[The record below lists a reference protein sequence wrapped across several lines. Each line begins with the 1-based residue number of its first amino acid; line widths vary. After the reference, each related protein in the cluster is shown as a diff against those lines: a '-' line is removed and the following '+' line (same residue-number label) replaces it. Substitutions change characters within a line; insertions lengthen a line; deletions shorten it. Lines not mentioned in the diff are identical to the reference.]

1 MSESATT
8 DKTVKPPRITAVAIG
23 LFAAT
28 LLWQGVGLAA
38 NGGTP
43 YYAIAGLAMLF
54 SAWDLFAGRPRGFV
68 TFSGVLLFT
77 LAWAVY
83 ESGTGFWT
91 VGSRI
96 WVVGLLSLWLCLPF
110 VRRGLWPQ
118 PMPRLVSLRSVQI
131 SAVASALVLASMLVN
146 QFGSNTSDYQPTIY
160 GPAQN
165 SADWH
170 AYGGNKAGTRYAPF
184 ESINADN
191 VSQLQRAWEIRTGVA
206 GRFSGTP
213 IQIGDGVYLCTAQN
227 VMIALDPDTGAERWR
242 FDPKN
247 ETPPYSLLGNCRGV
261 TYYELEDVP
270 DGKQCKERIFT
281 ATTDA
286 RLIAVDKNTGL
297 PCEDF
302 GDDGQISLLAGMGEV
317 KPYYYFVTSPATVAS
332 GVLVV
337 GGWVM
342 DNQEVEEPSGVVRAY
357 DPKTGQLAWAWD
369 IGREG
374 QTQLPPDGE
383 SYTRGTPNVW
393 SLTSA
398 DDELGLVYLPTG
410 NATPDYFGAHRS
422 EAMEKY
428 ASSIVAVDAKT
439 GLTRWHYQTTHHD
452 IWDYD
457 VPSQPTLVDLTLAG
471 ERRKAVIMPTKRGEV
486 FMLDRATGELLT
498 EVTERSVPE
507 TNLANEWSSP
517 TQPFSTGMPS
527 FAYPTITE
535 NLMMGVTP
543 FDQIACRQ
551 KFLNVHYEG
560 PMTPPSEQGTLLYPG
575 PGGGMNW
582 GSVAV
587 DERRQ
592 LMVVNNMHL
601 PFVVQMVPRED
612 DPITSGEGPSRGYG
626 IGGQQR
632 GTPFSARVDLFT
644 SPLGIPCIQPPF
656 GEMAV
661 VDLTTQ
667 EIIWRRPVGTAA
679 IALPTGR
686 VGVPLEMGTPYSAG
700 SIVTAS
706 GLIFN
711 GGVMD
716 GYFRALDLFT
726 GEELYADSLH
736 ASSSATPMS
745 YVSPKTGK
753 QYVLLTVPG
762 EAAVGVGA
770 DHSAGDGNAPAAPAA
785 NEGGGH
791 VIAYALA
798 D

>member
-1 MSESATT
+1 MTESTLTNASR
-8 DKTVKPPRITAVAIG
+8 PPRITAIVIG
-23 LFAAT
+23 IFAAALFWQGAT
-28 LLWQGVGLAA
+28 LLGM
-38 NGGTP
+38 GGTP
-43 YYAIAGLAMLF
+43 YYVVAGLAMLVA
-54 SAWDLFAGRPRGFV
+54 AWDLFCGRPRGFV
-68 TFSGVLLFT
+68 IFSGVLLLT

-83 ESGTGFWT
+83 ESGSGFWT

-96 WVVGLLSLWLCLPF
+96 WIIGLFAVWLCLPMI
-110 VRRGLWPQ
+110 RRGLWPQ
-118 PMPRLVSLRSVQI
+118 PIPKLFSLRSVQL
-131 SAVASALVLASMLVN
+131 SAVASALVLGAMCVN
-146 QFGSNTSDYQPTIY
+146 QFSGTNVDFEPKEY

-165 SADWH
+165 ASDWN

-184 ESINADN
+184 ETITADN
-191 VSQLQRAWEIRTGVA
+191 VNKLKRAWEVRTGVA

-213 IQIGDGVYLCTAQN
+213 LQIGDGIYLCTAQN
-227 VMIALDPDTGAERWR
+227 VMISLDPDSGEERWR

-247 ETPPYSLLGNCRGV
+247 ETPPYSLFGNCRGV
-261 TYYELEDVP
+261 TYYKLEDVA
-270 DGKQCKERIFT
+270 DGAQCKERIFT

-286 RLIAVDKNTGL
+286 RLIAVDKDTGL

-302 GDDGQISLLAGMGEV
+302 GNDGQISLLAGMGEV

-357 DPKTGQLAWAWD
+357 DPKTGKLAWAWD

-374 QTQLPPDGE
+374 NTQMPPDGE

-410 NATPDYFGAHRS
+410 NATPDYFGAHRTD
-422 EAMEKY
+422 AMEKY
-428 ASSIVAVDAKT
+428 ASSIVAVDATT
-439 GLTRWHYQTTHHD
+439 GLTRWHFQTTHHD

-457 VPSQPTLVDLTLAG
+457 VPSQPTLVDLSLDG
-471 ERRKAVIMPTKRGEV
+471 ERRKAVIVPTKRGEL
-486 FMLDRATGELLT
+486 FMLDRETGELLT
-498 EVTERSVPE
+498 EVTERPVPQTDLE
-507 TNLANEWSSP
+507 NEWSAP
-517 TQPFSTGMPS
+517 TQPFSTGMPT
-527 FAYPTITE
+527 FAYPLITE
-535 NLMMGVTP
+535 SKMMGITP
-543 FDQIACRQ
+543 FDQIACR
-551 KFLNVHYEG
+551 KALLDLRYEG
-560 PMTPPSEQGTLLYPG
+560 PLTPPSERGTLLYPG

-601 PFVVQMVPRED
+601 PFTVHMIPREQ
-612 DPITSGEGPSRGYG
+612 DPATNGEGPSRGYG

-632 GTPFSARVDLFT
+632 GTPFSARVDMFS

-667 EIIWRRPVGTAA
+667 EIVWRRPVGTAA
-679 IALPTGR
+679 ISLPGGR
-686 VGVPLEMGTPYSAG
+686 VGVPLEMGTPFSAG
-700 SIVTAS
+700 SIVTAG

-716 GYFRALDLFT
+716 GYFRALDLFS
-726 GEELYADSLH
+726 GEELFADPLH
-736 ASSSATPMS
+736 AASGATPMS

-753 QYVLLTVPG
+753 QYVLLTLPG
-762 EAAVGVGA
+762 EAAIGVGA
-770 DHSAGDGNAPAAPAA
+770 DHSGDTNSTTAVNA
-785 NEGGGH
+785 GGGH
-791 VIAYALA
+791 VVAYALP

>member
-1 MSESATT
+1 MTESTLTNASR
-8 DKTVKPPRITAVAIG
+8 PPRITAIVIG
-23 LFAAT
+23 IFAAALFWQGAT
-28 LLWQGVGLAA
+28 LLGM
-38 NGGTP
+38 GGTP
-43 YYAIAGLAMLF
+43 YYVVAGLAMLVA
-54 SAWDLFAGRPRGFV
+54 AWDLFCGRPRGFV
-68 TFSGVLLFT
+68 IFSGVLLLT

-83 ESGTGFWT
+83 ESGSGFWT

-96 WVVGLLSLWLCLPF
+96 WIIGLFAVWLCLPMI
-110 VRRGLWPQ
+110 RRGLWPQ
-118 PMPRLVSLRSVQI
+118 PIPKLFSLRSVQL
-131 SAVASALVLASMLVN
+131 SAVAGALVLGTMCVN
-146 QFGSNTSDYQPTIY
+146 QFSGTDVDFEPKQY

-165 SADWH
+165 ASDWN

-184 ESINADN
+184 ETINADN
-191 VSQLQRAWEIRTGVA
+191 VNQLQRAWEVRTGVA

-213 IQIGDGVYLCTAQN
+213 LQIGDGIYLCTAQN
-227 VMIALDPDTGAERWR
+227 VMISLDPDSGEERWR

-247 ETPPYSLLGNCRGV
+247 ETPPYSLFGNCRGV
-261 TYYELEDVP
+261 TYYKLEDVA
-270 DGKQCKERIFT
+270 DGAQCKERIFT

-286 RLIAVDKNTGL
+286 RLIAVDKDTGL

-302 GDDGQISLLAGMGEV
+302 GNDGQISLLAGMGEV

-357 DPKTGQLAWAWD
+357 DPKTGKLAWAWD

-374 QTQLPPDGE
+374 NTQMPPDGE

-410 NATPDYFGAHRS
+410 NATPDYFGAHRTD
-422 EAMEKY
+422 AMEKY
-428 ASSIVAVDAKT
+428 ASSIVAVDATT
-439 GLTRWHYQTTHHD
+439 GLTRWHFQTTHHD

-457 VPSQPTLVDLTLAG
+457 VPSQPTLVDLTLDG
-471 ERRKAVIMPTKRGEV
+471 ERRKAVIVPTKRGEL
-486 FMLDRATGELLT
+486 FMLDRETGELLT
-498 EVTERSVPE
+498 EVTERPVPQTDLE
-507 TNLANEWSSP
+507 NEWSAP
-517 TQPFSTGMPS
+517 TQPFSTGMPT
-527 FAYPTITE
+527 FAYPLITE
-535 NLMMGVTP
+535 SKMMGITP
-543 FDQIACRQ
+543 FDQIACR
-551 KFLNVHYEG
+551 KALLDLRYEG
-560 PMTPPSEQGTLLYPG
+560 PLTPPSEQGTLLYPG

-601 PFVVQMVPRED
+601 PFTVHMIPREQ
-612 DPITSGEGPSRGYG
+612 DPATNGEGPSRGYG

-632 GTPFSARVDLFT
+632 GTPFSARVDMFT

-667 EIIWRRPVGTAA
+667 EIVWRRPVGTAA
-679 IALPTGR
+679 ISLPGGR
-686 VGVPLEMGTPYSAG
+686 VGVPLEMGTPFSAG
-700 SIVTAS
+700 SIVTAG

-716 GYFRALDLFT
+716 GYFRALDLFS
-726 GEELYADSLH
+726 GEELFADPLH
-736 ASSSATPMS
+736 AASGATPMS

-753 QYVLLTVPG
+753 QYVLLTLPG
-762 EAAVGVGA
+762 EAAIGVGA
-770 DHSAGDGNAPAAPAA
+770 DHSGDTNSTTAVNA
-785 NEGGGH
+785 GGGH
-791 VIAYALA
+791 VVAYALP

>member
-1 MSESATT
+1 MTESTLTNASR
-8 DKTVKPPRITAVAIG
+8 PPRITAIVIG
-23 LFAAT
+23 IFAAALFWQGAT
-28 LLWQGVGLAA
+28 LLGM
-38 NGGTP
+38 GGTP
-43 YYAIAGLAMLF
+43 YYVVAGLAMLVA
-54 SAWDLFAGRPRGFV
+54 AWDLFCGRPRGFV
-68 TFSGVLLFT
+68 IFSGVLLLT

-83 ESGTGFWT
+83 ESGSGFWT

-96 WVVGLLSLWLCLPF
+96 WIIGLFAVWLCLPMI
-110 VRRGLWPQ
+110 RRGLWPQ
-118 PMPRLVSLRSVQI
+118 PIPKLFSLRSVQL
-131 SAVASALVLASMLVN
+131 SAVASALVLGAMCVN
-146 QFGSNTSDYQPTIY
+146 QFSGTNVDFEPKQY

-165 SADWH
+165 ASDWN

-184 ESINADN
+184 ETITADN
-191 VSQLQRAWEIRTGVA
+191 VNQLQRAWEVRTGVA

-213 IQIGDGVYLCTAQN
+213 LQIGDGIYLCTAQN
-227 VMIALDPDTGAERWR
+227 VMISLDPDSGEERWR

-247 ETPPYSLLGNCRGV
+247 ETPPYSLFGNCRGV
-261 TYYELEDVP
+261 TYYKLEDVA
-270 DGKQCKERIFT
+270 DGAQCKERIFT

-286 RLIAVDKNTGL
+286 RLIAVDKDTGL

-302 GDDGQISLLAGMGEV
+302 GNDGQISLLAGMGEV

-357 DPKTGQLAWAWD
+357 DPKTGKLAWAWD

-374 QTQLPPDGE
+374 NTQMPPDGE

-410 NATPDYFGAHRS
+410 NATPDYFGAHRTD
-422 EAMEKY
+422 AMEKY
-428 ASSIVAVDAKT
+428 ASSIVAVDATT
-439 GLTRWHYQTTHHD
+439 GLTRWHFQTTHHD

-457 VPSQPTLVDLTLAG
+457 VPSQPTLVDLSLDG
-471 ERRKAVIMPTKRGEV
+471 ERRKAVIVPTKRGEL
-486 FMLDRATGELLT
+486 FMLDRETGELLT
-498 EVTERSVPE
+498 EVTERPVPQTDLE
-507 TNLANEWSSP
+507 NEWSAP
-517 TQPFSTGMPS
+517 TQPFSTGMPT
-527 FAYPTITE
+527 FAYPLITE
-535 NLMMGVTP
+535 SKMMGITP
-543 FDQIACRQ
+543 FDQIACR
-551 KFLNVHYEG
+551 KALLDLRYEG
-560 PMTPPSEQGTLLYPG
+560 PLTPPSERGTLLYPG

-601 PFVVQMVPRED
+601 PFTVHMIPREQ
-612 DPITSGEGPSRGYG
+612 DPATNGEGPSRGYG

-632 GTPFSARVDLFT
+632 GTPFSARVDMFS

-667 EIIWRRPVGTAA
+667 EIVWRRPVGTAA
-679 IALPTGR
+679 ISLPGGR
-686 VGVPLEMGTPYSAG
+686 VGVPLEMGTPFSAG
-700 SIVTAS
+700 SIVTAG

-716 GYFRALDLFT
+716 GYFRALDLFS
-726 GEELYADSLH
+726 GEELFADPLH
-736 ASSSATPMS
+736 AASGATPMS

-753 QYVLLTVPG
+753 QYVLLTLPG
-762 EAAVGVGA
+762 EAAIGVGA
-770 DHSAGDGNAPAAPAA
+770 DHSGDTNSTTAVNA
-785 NEGGGH
+785 GGGH
-791 VIAYALA
+791 VVAYALP

>member
-1 MSESATT
+1 ML
-8 DKTVKPPRITAVAIG
+8 VA
-23 LFAAT
+23 
-28 LLWQGVGLAA
+28 
-38 NGGTP
+38 
-43 YYAIAGLAMLF
+43 
-54 SAWDLFAGRPRGFV
+54 AWDLFCGRPRGFV
-68 TFSGVLLFT
+68 IFSGVLLLT

-83 ESGTGFWT
+83 ESGSGFWT

-96 WVVGLLSLWLCLPF
+96 WIIGLFAVWLCLPMI
-110 VRRGLWPQ
+110 RRGLWPQ
-118 PMPRLVSLRSVQI
+118 PIPKLFSLRSVQL
-131 SAVASALVLASMLVN
+131 SAVVSALVLGAMCVN
-146 QFGSNTSDYQPTIY
+146 QFSGTNVDFEPKQY

-165 SADWH
+165 ASDWN

-184 ESINADN
+184 ETINANN
-191 VSQLQRAWEIRTGVA
+191 VNQLQRAWEVRTGVA

-213 IQIGDGVYLCTAQN
+213 LQIGDGIYLCTAQN
-227 VMIALDPDTGAERWR
+227 VMISLDPDSGEERWR

-247 ETPPYSLLGNCRGV
+247 ETPPYSLFGNCRGV
-261 TYYELEDVP
+261 TYYKLKDVA
-270 DGKQCKERIFT
+270 DGAQCKERIFT

-286 RLIAVDKNTGL
+286 RLIAVDKDTGL

-302 GDDGQISLLAGMGEV
+302 GNDGQISLLAGMGEV

-357 DPKTGQLAWAWD
+357 DPKTGKLAWAWD

-374 QTQLPPDGE
+374 NTQMPPDGE

-410 NATPDYFGAHRS
+410 NATPDYFGAHRTD
-422 EAMEKY
+422 AMEKY
-428 ASSIVAVDAKT
+428 ASSIVAVDATT
-439 GLTRWHYQTTHHD
+439 GLTRWHFQTTHHD

-457 VPSQPTLVDLTLAG
+457 VPSQPTLVDLTLDG
-471 ERRKAVIMPTKRGEV
+471 ERRKAVIVPTKRGEL
-486 FMLDRATGELLT
+486 FMLDRETGELLT
-498 EVTERSVPE
+498 EVTERPVPQTDLE
-507 TNLANEWSSP
+507 NEWSAP
-517 TQPFSTGMPS
+517 TQPFSTGMPT
-527 FAYPTITE
+527 FAYPLITE
-535 NLMMGVTP
+535 SKMMGITP
-543 FDQIACRQ
+543 FDQIACR
-551 KFLNVHYEG
+551 KALLDLRYEG
-560 PMTPPSEQGTLLYPG
+560 PLTPPSERGTLLYPG

-601 PFVVQMVPRED
+601 PFTVHMIPREQ
-612 DPITSGEGPSRGYG
+612 DPATNGEGPSRGYG

-632 GTPFSARVDLFT
+632 GTPFSARVDMFS

-667 EIIWRRPVGTAA
+667 EIVWRRPVGTAA
-679 IALPTGR
+679 ISLPGGR
-686 VGVPLEMGTPYSAG
+686 VGVPLEMGTPFSAG
-700 SIVTAS
+700 SIVTAG

-716 GYFRALDLFT
+716 GYFRALDLFS
-726 GEELYADSLH
+726 GEELFADPLH
-736 ASSSATPMS
+736 AASGATPMS

-753 QYVLLTVPG
+753 QYVLLTLPG
-762 EAAVGVGA
+762 EAAIGVGA
-770 DHSAGDGNAPAAPAA
+770 DHSGDTDSTTAVNA
-785 NEGGGH
+785 GGGH
-791 VIAYALA
+791 VVAYTLP

>member
-1 MSESATT
+1 MTESTLTNASR
-8 DKTVKPPRITAVAIG
+8 PPRITAIVIG
-23 LFAAT
+23 IFAAALFWQGAT
-28 LLWQGVGLAA
+28 LLGM
-38 NGGTP
+38 GGTP
-43 YYAIAGLAMLF
+43 YYVVAGLAMLVA
-54 SAWDLFAGRPRGFV
+54 AWDLFCGRPRGFV
-68 TFSGVLLFT
+68 IFSGVLLLT

-83 ESGTGFWT
+83 ESGSGFWT

-96 WVVGLLSLWLCLPF
+96 WIIGLFAVWLCLPMI
-110 VRRGLWPQ
+110 RRGLWPQ
-118 PMPRLVSLRSVQI
+118 PIPKLFSLRSVQL
-131 SAVASALVLASMLVN
+131 SAVASALVLGAMCVN
-146 QFGSNTSDYQPTIY
+146 QFSGTNVDFEPKEY

-165 SADWH
+165 ASDWN

-184 ESINADN
+184 ETITADN
-191 VSQLQRAWEIRTGVA
+191 VNKLQRAWEVRTGVA

-213 IQIGDGVYLCTAQN
+213 LQIGDGIYLCTAQN
-227 VMIALDPDTGAERWR
+227 VMISLDPDSGEERWR

-247 ETPPYSLLGNCRGV
+247 ETPPYSLFGNCRGV
-261 TYYELEDVP
+261 TYYKLEDVA
-270 DGKQCKERIFT
+270 DGAQCKERIFT

-286 RLIAVDKNTGL
+286 RLIAVDKDTGL

-302 GDDGQISLLAGMGEV
+302 GNDGQISLLAGMGEV

-357 DPKTGQLAWAWD
+357 DPKTGKLAWAWD

-374 QTQLPPDGE
+374 NTQMPPDGE

-410 NATPDYFGAHRS
+410 NATPDYFGAHRTD
-422 EAMEKY
+422 AMEKY
-428 ASSIVAVDAKT
+428 ASSIVAVDATT
-439 GLTRWHYQTTHHD
+439 GLTRWHFQTTHHD

-457 VPSQPTLVDLTLAG
+457 VPSQPTLVDLTLDG
-471 ERRKAVIMPTKRGEV
+471 ERRKAVIVPTKRGEL
-486 FMLDRATGELLT
+486 FMLDRETGELLT
-498 EVTERSVPE
+498 EVTERPVPQTDLE
-507 TNLANEWSSP
+507 NEWSAP
-517 TQPFSTGMPS
+517 TQPFSTGMPT
-527 FAYPTITE
+527 FAYPLITE
-535 NLMMGVTP
+535 SKMMGITP
-543 FDQIACRQ
+543 FDQIACR
-551 KFLNVHYEG
+551 KALLDLRYEG
-560 PMTPPSEQGTLLYPG
+560 PLTPPSERGTLLYPG

-601 PFVVQMVPRED
+601 PFTVHMIPREQ
-612 DPITSGEGPSRGYG
+612 DPATNGEGPSRGYG

-632 GTPFSARVDLFT
+632 GTPFSARVDMFT

-667 EIIWRRPVGTAA
+667 EIVWRRPVGTAA
-679 IALPTGR
+679 ISLPGGR
-686 VGVPLEMGTPYSAG
+686 VGVPLEMGTPFSAG
-700 SIVTAS
+700 SIVTAG

-716 GYFRALDLFT
+716 GYFRALDLFS
-726 GEELYADSLH
+726 GEELFADPLH
-736 ASSSATPMS
+736 AASGATPMS

-753 QYVLLTVPG
+753 QYVLLTLPG
-762 EAAVGVGA
+762 EAAIGVGA
-770 DHSAGDGNAPAAPAA
+770 DHSGETDSTTAVNA
-785 NEGGGH
+785 GGGH
-791 VIAYALA
+791 VVAYALP

>member
-1 MSESATT
+1 MTESTLTNASR
-8 DKTVKPPRITAVAIG
+8 PPRITAIVIG
-23 LFAAT
+23 IFAAALFWQGAT
-28 LLWQGVGLAA
+28 LLGM
-38 NGGTP
+38 GGTP
-43 YYAIAGLAMLF
+43 YYVVAGLAMLVA
-54 SAWDLFAGRPRGFV
+54 AWDLFCGRPRGFV
-68 TFSGVLLFT
+68 IFSGVLLLT

-83 ESGTGFWT
+83 ESGSGFWT

-96 WVVGLLSLWLCLPF
+96 WIIGLFAVWLCLPMI
-110 VRRGLWPQ
+110 RRGLWPQ
-118 PMPRLVSLRSVQI
+118 PIPKLFSLRSVQL
-131 SAVASALVLASMLVN
+131 SAVASALVLGAMCVN
-146 QFGSNTSDYQPTIY
+146 QFSGTNVDFEPKQY

-165 SADWH
+165 ASDWN

-184 ESINADN
+184 ETINVDN
-191 VSQLQRAWEIRTGVA
+191 VNQLQRAWEVRTGVA

-213 IQIGDGVYLCTAQN
+213 LQIGDGIYLCTAQN
-227 VMIALDPDTGAERWR
+227 VMISLDPDSGEERWR

-247 ETPPYSLLGNCRGV
+247 ETPPYSLFGNCRGV
-261 TYYELEDVP
+261 TYYKLEDVA
-270 DGKQCKERIFT
+270 DGAQCKERIFT

-286 RLIAVDKNTGL
+286 RLIAVDKDTGL

-302 GDDGQISLLAGMGEV
+302 GNDGQISLLAGMGEV

-357 DPKTGQLAWAWD
+357 DPKTGKLAWAWD

-374 QTQLPPDGE
+374 NTQMPPDGE

-410 NATPDYFGAHRS
+410 NATPDYFGAHRTD
-422 EAMEKY
+422 AMEKY
-428 ASSIVAVDAKT
+428 ASSIVAVDATT
-439 GLTRWHYQTTHHD
+439 GLTRWHFQTTHHD

-457 VPSQPTLVDLTLAG
+457 VPSQPTLVDLTLDG
-471 ERRKAVIMPTKRGEV
+471 ERRKAVIVPTKRGEL
-486 FMLDRATGELLT
+486 FMLDRETGELLT
-498 EVTERSVPE
+498 EVTERPVPQTDLE
-507 TNLANEWSSP
+507 NEWSAP
-517 TQPFSTGMPS
+517 TQPFSTGMPT
-527 FAYPTITE
+527 FAYPLITE
-535 NLMMGVTP
+535 SKMMGITP
-543 FDQIACRQ
+543 FDQIACR
-551 KFLNVHYEG
+551 KALLDLRYEG
-560 PMTPPSEQGTLLYPG
+560 PLTPPSERGTLLYPG

-601 PFVVQMVPRED
+601 PFTVHMIPREQ
-612 DPITSGEGPSRGYG
+612 DPATNGEGPSRGYG

-632 GTPFSARVDLFT
+632 GTPFSARVDMFS

-667 EIIWRRPVGTAA
+667 EIVWRRPVGTAA
-679 IALPTGR
+679 ISLPGGR
-686 VGVPLEMGTPYSAG
+686 VGVPLEMGTPFSAG
-700 SIVTAS
+700 SIVTAG

-716 GYFRALDLFT
+716 GYFRALDLFS
-726 GEELYADSLH
+726 GEELFADPLH
-736 ASSSATPMS
+736 AASGATPMS

-753 QYVLLTVPG
+753 QYVLLTLPG
-762 EAAVGVGA
+762 EAAIGVGA
-770 DHSAGDGNAPAAPAA
+770 DHSGDINSTTAVNA
-785 NEGGGH
+785 GGGH
-791 VIAYALA
+791 VVAYALP

>member
-1 MSESATT
+1 MTESTLTNASR
-8 DKTVKPPRITAVAIG
+8 PPRITAIVIG
-23 LFAAT
+23 IFAAALFWQGAT
-28 LLWQGVGLAA
+28 LLGM
-38 NGGTP
+38 GGTP
-43 YYAIAGLAMLF
+43 YYVVAGLAMLVA
-54 SAWDLFAGRPRGFV
+54 AWDLFCGRPRGFV
-68 TFSGVLLFT
+68 IFSGVLLLT

-83 ESGTGFWT
+83 ESGSGFWT

-96 WVVGLLSLWLCLPF
+96 WIIGLFAVWLCLPMI
-110 VRRGLWPQ
+110 RRGLWPQ
-118 PMPRLVSLRSVQI
+118 PIPKLFSLRSVQL
-131 SAVASALVLASMLVN
+131 SAVASALVLGAMCVN
-146 QFGSNTSDYQPTIY
+146 QFSGTNVDFEPKQY

-165 SADWH
+165 ASDWN

-184 ESINADN
+184 ETINADN
-191 VSQLQRAWEIRTGVA
+191 VNQLQRAWEVRTGVA

-213 IQIGDGVYLCTAQN
+213 LQIGDGIYLCTAQN
-227 VMIALDPDTGAERWR
+227 VMISLDPDSGEERWR

-247 ETPPYSLLGNCRGV
+247 ETPPYSLFGNCRGV
-261 TYYELEDVP
+261 TYYKLEDVA
-270 DGKQCKERIFT
+270 DGAQCKERIFT

-286 RLIAVDKNTGL
+286 RLIAVDKDTGL

-302 GDDGQISLLAGMGEV
+302 GNDGQISLLAGMGEV

-357 DPKTGQLAWAWD
+357 DPKTGKLAWAWD

-374 QTQLPPDGE
+374 NTQMPPDGE

-410 NATPDYFGAHRS
+410 NATPDYFGAHRTD
-422 EAMEKY
+422 AMEKY
-428 ASSIVAVDAKT
+428 ASSIVAVDATT
-439 GLTRWHYQTTHHD
+439 GLTRWHFQTTHHD

-457 VPSQPTLVDLTLAG
+457 VPSQPTLVDLTLDG
-471 ERRKAVIMPTKRGEV
+471 ERRKAVIVPTKRGEL
-486 FMLDRATGELLT
+486 FMLDRETGELLT
-498 EVTERSVPE
+498 EVTERPVPQTDLE
-507 TNLANEWSSP
+507 NEWSAP
-517 TQPFSTGMPS
+517 TQPFSTGMPT
-527 FAYPTITE
+527 FAYPLITE
-535 NLMMGVTP
+535 SKMMGITP
-543 FDQIACRQ
+543 FDQIACR
-551 KFLNVHYEG
+551 KALLDLRYEG
-560 PMTPPSEQGTLLYPG
+560 PLTPPSERGTLLYPG

-601 PFVVQMVPRED
+601 PFTVHMIPREQ
-612 DPITSGEGPSRGYG
+612 DPATNGEGPSRGYG

-632 GTPFSARVDLFT
+632 GTPFSARVDMFT

-667 EIIWRRPVGTAA
+667 EIVWRRPVGTAA
-679 IALPTGR
+679 ISLPGGR
-686 VGVPLEMGTPYSAG
+686 VGVPLEMGTPFSAG
-700 SIVTAS
+700 SIVTAG

-716 GYFRALDLFT
+716 GYFRALDLFS
-726 GEELYADSLH
+726 GEELFADPLH
-736 ASSSATPMS
+736 AASGATPMS

-753 QYVLLTVPG
+753 QYVLLTLPG
-762 EAAVGVGA
+762 EAAIGVGA
-770 DHSAGDGNAPAAPAA
+770 DHSGDTNSTTAVNA
-785 NEGGGH
+785 GGGH
-791 VIAYALA
+791 VVAYALP

>member
-1 MSESATT
+1 MTESTLTNASR
-8 DKTVKPPRITAVAIG
+8 PPRITAIVIG
-23 LFAAT
+23 IFAAALFWQGAT
-28 LLWQGVGLAA
+28 LLGM
-38 NGGTP
+38 GGTP
-43 YYAIAGLAMLF
+43 YYVVAGLAMLVA
-54 SAWDLFAGRPRGFV
+54 AWDLFCGRPRGFV
-68 TFSGVLLFT
+68 IFSGVLLLT

-83 ESGTGFWT
+83 ESGSGFWT

-96 WVVGLLSLWLCLPF
+96 WIIGLFAVWLCLPMI
-110 VRRGLWPQ
+110 RRGLWPQ
-118 PMPRLVSLRSVQI
+118 PIPKLFSLRSVQL
-131 SAVASALVLASMLVN
+131 SAVASALVLGAMCVN
-146 QFGSNTSDYQPTIY
+146 QFSGTNVDFEPKQY

-165 SADWH
+165 ASDWN

-184 ESINADN
+184 ETINANN
-191 VSQLQRAWEIRTGVA
+191 VNQLQRAWEVRTGVA

-213 IQIGDGVYLCTAQN
+213 LQIGDGIYLCTAQN
-227 VMIALDPDTGAERWR
+227 VMISLDPDSGEERWR

-247 ETPPYSLLGNCRGV
+247 ETPPYSLFGNCRGV
-261 TYYELEDVP
+261 TYYKLEDVA
-270 DGKQCKERIFT
+270 DGAQCKERIFT

-286 RLIAVDKNTGL
+286 RLIAVDKDTGL

-302 GDDGQISLLAGMGEV
+302 GNDGQISLLAGMGEV

-357 DPKTGQLAWAWD
+357 DPKTGKLAWAWD

-374 QTQLPPDGE
+374 NTQMPPDGE

-410 NATPDYFGAHRS
+410 NATPDYFGAHRTD
-422 EAMEKY
+422 AMEKY
-428 ASSIVAVDAKT
+428 ASSIVAVDATT
-439 GLTRWHYQTTHHD
+439 GLTRWHFQTTHHD

-457 VPSQPTLVDLTLAG
+457 VPSQPTLVDLSLDG
-471 ERRKAVIMPTKRGEV
+471 ERRKAVIVPTKRGEL
-486 FMLDRATGELLT
+486 FMLDRETGELLT
-498 EVTERSVPE
+498 EVTERPVPQTDLE
-507 TNLANEWSSP
+507 NEWSAP
-517 TQPFSTGMPS
+517 TQPFSTGMPT
-527 FAYPTITE
+527 FAYPLITE
-535 NLMMGVTP
+535 SKMMGITP
-543 FDQIACRQ
+543 FDQIACR
-551 KFLNVHYEG
+551 KALLDLRYEG
-560 PMTPPSEQGTLLYPG
+560 PLTPPSERGTLLYPG

-601 PFVVQMVPRED
+601 PFTVHMIPREQ
-612 DPITSGEGPSRGYG
+612 DPATNGEGPSRGYG

-632 GTPFSARVDLFT
+632 GTPFSARVDMFS

-667 EIIWRRPVGTAA
+667 EIVWRRPVGTAA
-679 IALPTGR
+679 ISLPGGR
-686 VGVPLEMGTPYSAG
+686 VGVPLEMGTPFSAG
-700 SIVTAS
+700 SIVTAG

-716 GYFRALDLFT
+716 GYFRALDLFS
-726 GEELYADSLH
+726 GEELFADPLH
-736 ASSSATPMS
+736 AASGATPMS

-753 QYVLLTVPG
+753 QYVLLTLPG
-762 EAAVGVGA
+762 EAAIGVGA
-770 DHSAGDGNAPAAPAA
+770 DHSGDTNSTTAVNA
-785 NEGGGH
+785 GGGH
-791 VIAYALA
+791 VVAYALP

>member
-1 MSESATT
+1 MTESTLTNASR
-8 DKTVKPPRITAVAIG
+8 PPRITAIVIG
-23 LFAAT
+23 IFAAALFWQGAT
-28 LLWQGVGLAA
+28 LLGM
-38 NGGTP
+38 GGTP
-43 YYAIAGLAMLF
+43 YYVVAGLAMLVA
-54 SAWDLFAGRPRGFV
+54 AWDLFCGRPRGFV
-68 TFSGVLLFT
+68 IFSGVLLLT

-83 ESGTGFWT
+83 ESGSGFWT

-96 WVVGLLSLWLCLPF
+96 WIIGLFAVWLCLPMI
-110 VRRGLWPQ
+110 RRGLWPQ
-118 PMPRLVSLRSVQI
+118 PIPKLFSLRSVQL
-131 SAVASALVLASMLVN
+131 SAVASALVLGAMCVN
-146 QFGSNTSDYQPTIY
+146 QFSGTNVDFEPKEY

-165 SADWH
+165 ASDWN
-170 AYGGNKAGTRYAPF
+170 AYGGNAAGTRYAPF
-184 ESINADN
+184 ETITADN
-191 VSQLQRAWEIRTGVA
+191 VNQLQRAWEVRTGVA

-213 IQIGDGVYLCTAQN
+213 LQIGDGIYLCTAQN
-227 VMIALDPDTGAERWR
+227 VMISLDPDSGEERWR

-247 ETPPYSLLGNCRGV
+247 ETPPYSLFGNCRGV
-261 TYYELEDVP
+261 TYYKLEDVA
-270 DGKQCKERIFT
+270 DGAQCKERIFT

-286 RLIAVDKNTGL
+286 RLIAVDKDTGL

-302 GDDGQISLLAGMGEV
+302 GNDGQISLLAGMGEV

-357 DPKTGQLAWAWD
+357 DPKTGKLAWAWD

-374 QTQLPPDGE
+374 NTQMPPDGE

-410 NATPDYFGAHRS
+410 NATPDYFGAHRTD
-422 EAMEKY
+422 AMEKY
-428 ASSIVAVDAKT
+428 ASSIVAVDATT
-439 GLTRWHYQTTHHD
+439 GLTRWHFQTTHHD

-457 VPSQPTLVDLTLAG
+457 VPSQPTLVDLTLDG
-471 ERRKAVIMPTKRGEV
+471 ERRKAVIVPTKRGEL
-486 FMLDRATGELLT
+486 FMLDRETGELLT
-498 EVTERSVPE
+498 EVTERPVPQTDLE
-507 TNLANEWSSP
+507 NEWSAP
-517 TQPFSTGMPS
+517 TQPFSTGMPT
-527 FAYPTITE
+527 FAYPLITE
-535 NLMMGVTP
+535 SKMMGITP
-543 FDQIACRQ
+543 FDQIACR
-551 KFLNVHYEG
+551 KALLDLRYEG
-560 PMTPPSEQGTLLYPG
+560 PLTPPSERGTLLYPG

-601 PFVVQMVPRED
+601 PFTVHMIPREQ
-612 DPITSGEGPSRGYG
+612 DPATNGEGPSRGYG

-632 GTPFSARVDLFT
+632 GTPFSARVDMFS

-667 EIIWRRPVGTAA
+667 EIVWRRPVGTAA
-679 IALPTGR
+679 ISLPGGR
-686 VGVPLEMGTPYSAG
+686 VGVPLEMGTPFSAG
-700 SIVTAS
+700 SIVTAG

-716 GYFRALDLFT
+716 GYFRALDLFS
-726 GEELYADSLH
+726 GEELFADPLH
-736 ASSSATPMS
+736 AASGATPMS

-753 QYVLLTVPG
+753 QYVLLTLPG
-762 EAAVGVGA
+762 EAAIGVGA
-770 DHSAGDGNAPAAPAA
+770 DHSGDTNSTTAVNA
-785 NEGGGH
+785 GGGH
-791 VIAYALA
+791 VVAYALP

>member
-1 MSESATT
+1 MTESTLTNASR
-8 DKTVKPPRITAVAIG
+8 PPRITAIVIG
-23 LFAAT
+23 IFAAALFWQGAT
-28 LLWQGVGLAA
+28 LLGM
-38 NGGTP
+38 GGTP
-43 YYAIAGLAMLF
+43 YYVVAGLAMLVA
-54 SAWDLFAGRPRGFV
+54 AWDLFCGRPRGFV
-68 TFSGVLLFT
+68 IFSGVLLLT

-83 ESGTGFWT
+83 ESGSGFWT

-96 WVVGLLSLWLCLPF
+96 WIIGLFAVWLCLPMI
-110 VRRGLWPQ
+110 RRGLWPQ
-118 PMPRLVSLRSVQI
+118 PIPKLFSLRSVQL
-131 SAVASALVLASMLVN
+131 SAVASALVLGAMCVN
-146 QFGSNTSDYQPTIY
+146 QFSSTNVVFEPKQY

-165 SADWH
+165 ASDWN

-184 ESINADN
+184 ETINTDN
-191 VSQLQRAWEIRTGVA
+191 VNQLQRAWEVRTGVA

-213 IQIGDGVYLCTAQN
+213 LQIGDGIYLCTAQN
-227 VMIALDPDTGAERWR
+227 VMISLDPDSGEERWR

-247 ETPPYSLLGNCRGV
+247 ETPPYSLFGNCRGV
-261 TYYELEDVP
+261 TYYKLEDAA
-270 DGKQCKERIFT
+270 DGAQCKERIFT

-286 RLIAVDKNTGL
+286 RLIAVDKDTGL

-302 GDDGQISLLAGMGEV
+302 GNDGQISLLAGMGEV

-357 DPKTGQLAWAWD
+357 DPKTGKLAWAWD

-374 QTQLPPDGE
+374 NTQMPPDGE

-410 NATPDYFGAHRS
+410 NATPDYFGAHRTD
-422 EAMEKY
+422 AMEKY
-428 ASSIVAVDAKT
+428 ASSIVAVDATT
-439 GLTRWHYQTTHHD
+439 GLTRWHFQTTHHD

-457 VPSQPTLVDLTLAG
+457 VPSQPTLVDLTLDG
-471 ERRKAVIMPTKRGEV
+471 ERRKAVIVPTKRGEL
-486 FMLDRATGELLT
+486 FMLDRETGELLT
-498 EVTERSVPE
+498 EVTERPVPQTDLE
-507 TNLANEWSSP
+507 NEWSAP
-517 TQPFSTGMPS
+517 TQPFSTGMPT
-527 FAYPTITE
+527 FAYPLITE
-535 NLMMGVTP
+535 SKMMGITP
-543 FDQIACRQ
+543 FDQIACR
-551 KFLNVHYEG
+551 KALLDLRYEG
-560 PMTPPSEQGTLLYPG
+560 PLTPPSERGTLLYPG

-601 PFVVQMVPRED
+601 PFTVHMIPREQ
-612 DPITSGEGPSRGYG
+612 DPATNGEGPSRGYG

-632 GTPFSARVDLFT
+632 GTPFSARVDMFS

-667 EIIWRRPVGTAA
+667 EIVWRRPVGTAA
-679 IALPTGR
+679 ISLPGGR
-686 VGVPLEMGTPYSAG
+686 VGVPLEMGTPFSAG
-700 SIVTAS
+700 SIVTAG

-716 GYFRALDLFT
+716 GYFRALDLFS
-726 GEELYADSLH
+726 GEELFADPLH
-736 ASSSATPMS
+736 AASGATPMS

-753 QYVLLTVPG
+753 QYVLLTLPG
-762 EAAVGVGA
+762 EAAIGVGA
-770 DHSAGDGNAPAAPAA
+770 DHSEDTNSTTAVNA
-785 NEGGGH
+785 GGGH
-791 VIAYALA
+791 VVAYALP

>member
-1 MSESATT
+1 MTESTLTNASRS
-8 DKTVKPPRITAVAIG
+8 PRITAIVIG
-23 LFAAT
+23 IFAAALFWQGAT
-28 LLWQGVGLAA
+28 LLGK
-38 NGGTP
+38 GGTP
-43 YYAIAGLAMLF
+43 YYLVAGLAMLVA
-54 SAWDLFAGRPRGFV
+54 AWDLFCGRPRGFV
-68 TFSGVLLFT
+68 IFSGVLLLT

-83 ESGTGFWT
+83 ESGSGFWT

-96 WVVGLLSLWLCLPF
+96 WIIGLFAVWLCLPMI
-110 VRRGLWPQ
+110 RRGLWPQ
-118 PMPRLVSLRSVQI
+118 PIPKLFSLRSVQL
-131 SAVASALVLASMLVN
+131 SAVASALVLGAMCVN
-146 QFGSNTSDYQPTIY
+146 QFSGTNVDFEPKQY

-165 SADWH
+165 ASDWN

-184 ESINADN
+184 ETINADN
-191 VSQLQRAWEIRTGVA
+191 VNRLQRAWEVRTGVA

-213 IQIGDGVYLCTAQN
+213 LQIGDGIYLCTAQN
-227 VMIALDPDTGAERWR
+227 VMISLDPDSGEERWR

-247 ETPPYSLLGNCRGV
+247 ETPPYSLFGNCRGV
-261 TYYELEDVP
+261 TYYKLEDVA
-270 DGKQCKERIFT
+270 DGAQCKERIFT

-286 RLIAVDKNTGL
+286 RLIAVDKDTGL

-302 GDDGQISLLAGMGEV
+302 GNDGQISLLAGMGEV

-357 DPKTGQLAWAWD
+357 DPKTGKLAWAWD

-374 QTQLPPDGE
+374 NTQMPPDGE

-410 NATPDYFGAHRS
+410 NATPDYFGAHRTD
-422 EAMEKY
+422 AMEKY
-428 ASSIVAVDAKT
+428 ASSIVAVDATT
-439 GLTRWHYQTTHHD
+439 GLTRWHFQTTHHD
-452 IWDYD
+452 VWDYD
-457 VPSQPTLVDLTLAG
+457 VPSQPTLVDLTLDG
-471 ERRKAVIMPTKRGEV
+471 ERRKAVIVPTKRGEL
-486 FMLDRATGELLT
+486 FMLDRETGELLT
-498 EVTERSVPE
+498 EVTERPVPQTDLE
-507 TNLANEWSSP
+507 NEWSAP
-517 TQPFSTGMPS
+517 TQPFSTGMPT
-527 FAYPTITE
+527 FAYPLITE
-535 NLMMGVTP
+535 SKMMGITP
-543 FDQIACRQ
+543 FDQIACR
-551 KFLNVHYEG
+551 KALLDLRYEG
-560 PMTPPSEQGTLLYPG
+560 PLTPPSERGTLLYPG

-601 PFVVQMVPRED
+601 PFTVHMIPREQ
-612 DPITSGEGPSRGYG
+612 DPATNGEGPSRGYG

-632 GTPFSARVDLFT
+632 GTPFSARVDMFS

-667 EIIWRRPVGTAA
+667 EIVWRRPVGTAA
-679 IALPTGR
+679 ISLPGGR
-686 VGVPLEMGTPYSAG
+686 VGVPLEMGTPFSAG
-700 SIVTAS
+700 SIVTAG

-716 GYFRALDLFT
+716 GYFRALDLFS
-726 GEELYADSLH
+726 GEELFADPLH
-736 ASSSATPMS
+736 AASGATPMS

-753 QYVLLTVPG
+753 QYVLLTLPG
-762 EAAVGVGA
+762 EAAIGVGA
-770 DHSAGDGNAPAAPAA
+770 DHSGNTDGTTAVNA
-785 NEGGGH
+785 GGGH
-791 VIAYALA
+791 VVAYTLP

>member
-1 MSESATT
+1 MTESTLTNASR
-8 DKTVKPPRITAVAIG
+8 PPRITAIVIG
-23 LFAAT
+23 IFAAALFWQGAT
-28 LLWQGVGLAA
+28 LLGM
-38 NGGTP
+38 GGTP
-43 YYAIAGLAMLF
+43 YYVVAGLAMLVA
-54 SAWDLFAGRPRGFV
+54 AWDLFCGRPRGFV
-68 TFSGVLLFT
+68 IFSGVLLLT

-83 ESGTGFWT
+83 ESGSGFWT

-96 WVVGLLSLWLCLPF
+96 WIIGLFAVWLCLPMI
-110 VRRGLWPQ
+110 RRGLWPQ
-118 PMPRLVSLRSVQI
+118 PIPKLFSLRSVQL
-131 SAVASALVLASMLVN
+131 SAVASALVLGAMCVN
-146 QFGSNTSDYQPTIY
+146 QFSGTNVDFEPKQY

-165 SADWH
+165 ASDWN

-184 ESINADN
+184 ETINADN
-191 VSQLQRAWEIRTGVA
+191 VNQLQRAWEVRTGVA

-213 IQIGDGVYLCTAQN
+213 LQIGDGIYLCTAQN
-227 VMIALDPDTGAERWR
+227 VMISLDPDSGEERWR

-247 ETPPYSLLGNCRGV
+247 ETPPYSLFGNCRGV
-261 TYYELEDVP
+261 TYYKLEDVA
-270 DGKQCKERIFT
+270 DGAQCKERIFT

-286 RLIAVDKNTGL
+286 RLIAVDKDTGL

-302 GDDGQISLLAGMGEV
+302 GNDGQISLLAGMGEV

-357 DPKTGQLAWAWD
+357 DPKTGKLAWAWD

-374 QTQLPPDGE
+374 NTQMPPDGE

-410 NATPDYFGAHRS
+410 NATPDYFGAHRTD
-422 EAMEKY
+422 AMEKY
-428 ASSIVAVDAKT
+428 ASSIVAVDATT
-439 GLTRWHYQTTHHD
+439 GLTRWHFQTTHHD

-457 VPSQPTLVDLTLAG
+457 VPSQPTLVDLTLDG
-471 ERRKAVIMPTKRGEV
+471 ERRKSVIVPTKRGEL
-486 FMLDRATGELLT
+486 FMLDRETGELLT
-498 EVTERSVPE
+498 EVTERPVPQTDLE
-507 TNLANEWSSP
+507 NEWSAP
-517 TQPFSTGMPS
+517 TQPFSTGMPT
-527 FAYPTITE
+527 FAYPLITE
-535 NLMMGVTP
+535 SKMMGITP
-543 FDQIACRQ
+543 FDQIACR
-551 KFLNVHYEG
+551 KALLDLRYEG
-560 PMTPPSEQGTLLYPG
+560 PLTPPSERGTLLYPG

-601 PFVVQMVPRED
+601 PFTVHMIPREQ
-612 DPITSGEGPSRGYG
+612 DPATNGEGPSRGYG

-632 GTPFSARVDLFT
+632 GTPFSARVDMFS

-667 EIIWRRPVGTAA
+667 EIVWRRPVGTAA
-679 IALPTGR
+679 ISLPGGR
-686 VGVPLEMGTPYSAG
+686 VGVPLEMGTPFSAG
-700 SIVTAS
+700 SIVTAG

-716 GYFRALDLFT
+716 GYFRALDLFS
-726 GEELYADSLH
+726 GEELFADPLH
-736 ASSSATPMS
+736 AASGATPMS

-753 QYVLLTVPG
+753 QYVLLTLPG
-762 EAAVGVGA
+762 EAAIGVGA
-770 DHSAGDGNAPAAPAA
+770 DHSGDTNSTTAVNA
-785 NEGGGH
+785 GGGH
-791 VIAYALA
+791 VVAYTLP

>member
-1 MSESATT
+1 MTESTLTNASR
-8 DKTVKPPRITAVAIG
+8 PPRITAIVIG
-23 LFAAT
+23 IFAAALFWQGAT
-28 LLWQGVGLAA
+28 LLGM
-38 NGGTP
+38 GGTP
-43 YYAIAGLAMLF
+43 YYVVAGLAMLVA
-54 SAWDLFAGRPRGFV
+54 AWDLFCGRPRGFV
-68 TFSGVLLFT
+68 IFSGVLLLT

-83 ESGTGFWT
+83 ESGSGFWT

-96 WVVGLLSLWLCLPF
+96 WIIGLFAVWLCLPMI
-110 VRRGLWPQ
+110 RRGLWPQ
-118 PMPRLVSLRSVQI
+118 PIPKLFSLRSVQL
-131 SAVASALVLASMLVN
+131 SAVASALVLGAMCVN
-146 QFGSNTSDYQPTIY
+146 QFSGTNVDFEPKEY

-165 SADWH
+165 ASDWN

-184 ESINADN
+184 ETITADN
-191 VSQLQRAWEIRTGVA
+191 VNQLQRAWEVRTGVA

-213 IQIGDGVYLCTAQN
+213 LQIGDGIYLCTAQN
-227 VMIALDPDTGAERWR
+227 VMISLDPDSGEERWR

-247 ETPPYSLLGNCRGV
+247 ETPPYSLFGNCRGV
-261 TYYELEDVP
+261 TYYKLEDVA
-270 DGKQCKERIFT
+270 DGAQCKERIFT

-286 RLIAVDKNTGL
+286 RLIAVDKDTGL

-302 GDDGQISLLAGMGEV
+302 GNDGQISLLAGMGEV

-357 DPKTGQLAWAWD
+357 DPKTGKLAWAWD

-374 QTQLPPDGE
+374 NTQMPPDGE

-410 NATPDYFGAHRS
+410 NATPDYFGAHRTD
-422 EAMEKY
+422 AMEKY
-428 ASSIVAVDAKT
+428 ASSIVAVDATT
-439 GLTRWHYQTTHHD
+439 GLTRWHFQTTHHD

-457 VPSQPTLVDLTLAG
+457 VPSQPTLVDLTLDG
-471 ERRKAVIMPTKRGEV
+471 ERRKAVIVPTKRGEL
-486 FMLDRATGELLT
+486 FMLDRETGELLT
-498 EVTERSVPE
+498 EVTERPVPQTDLE
-507 TNLANEWSSP
+507 NEWSAP
-517 TQPFSTGMPS
+517 TQPFSTGMPT
-527 FAYPTITE
+527 FAYPLITE
-535 NLMMGVTP
+535 SKMMGITP
-543 FDQIACRQ
+543 FDQIACR
-551 KFLNVHYEG
+551 KALLDLRYEG
-560 PMTPPSEQGTLLYPG
+560 PLTPPSERGTLLYPG

-601 PFVVQMVPRED
+601 PFTVHMIPREQ
-612 DPITSGEGPSRGYG
+612 DPATNGEGPSRGYG

-632 GTPFSARVDLFT
+632 GTPFSARVDMFT

-667 EIIWRRPVGTAA
+667 EIVWRRPVGTAA
-679 IALPTGR
+679 ISLPGGR
-686 VGVPLEMGTPYSAG
+686 VGVPLEMGTPFSAG
-700 SIVTAS
+700 SIVTAG

-716 GYFRALDLFT
+716 GYFRALDLFS
-726 GEELYADSLH
+726 GEELFADPLH
-736 ASSSATPMS
+736 AASGATPMS

-753 QYVLLTVPG
+753 QYVLLTLPG
-762 EAAVGVGA
+762 EAAIGVGA
-770 DHSAGDGNAPAAPAA
+770 DHSGDTDSTTAVNA
-785 NEGGGH
+785 GGGH
-791 VIAYALA
+791 VVAYTLP

>member
-1 MSESATT
+1 MTESTLTNASR
-8 DKTVKPPRITAVAIG
+8 PPRITAIVIG
-23 LFAAT
+23 IFAAALFWQGAT
-28 LLWQGVGLAA
+28 LLGM
-38 NGGTP
+38 GGTP
-43 YYAIAGLAMLF
+43 YYVVAGLAMLVA
-54 SAWDLFAGRPRGFV
+54 AWDLFCGRPRGFV
-68 TFSGVLLFT
+68 IFSGVLLLT

-83 ESGTGFWT
+83 ESGNGFWT

-96 WVVGLLSLWLCLPF
+96 WIIGLFAVWLCLPMI
-110 VRRGLWPQ
+110 RRGLWPQ
-118 PMPRLVSLRSVQI
+118 PIPKLFSLRSVQL
-131 SAVASALVLASMLVN
+131 SAVASALVLGAMCVN
-146 QFGSNTSDYQPTIY
+146 QFSGTNVDFEPKQY

-165 SADWH
+165 ASDWN

-184 ESINADN
+184 ETINADN
-191 VSQLQRAWEIRTGVA
+191 VNQLQRAWEVRTGVA

-213 IQIGDGVYLCTAQN
+213 LQIGDGIYLCTAQN
-227 VMIALDPDTGAERWR
+227 VMISLDPDSGEERWR

-247 ETPPYSLLGNCRGV
+247 ETPPYSLFGNCRGV
-261 TYYELEDVP
+261 TYYKLEDVA
-270 DGKQCKERIFT
+270 DGAQCKERIFT

-286 RLIAVDKNTGL
+286 RLIAVDKDTGL

-302 GDDGQISLLAGMGEV
+302 GNDGQISLLAGMGEV

-357 DPKTGQLAWAWD
+357 DPKTGKLAWAWD

-374 QTQLPPDGE
+374 NTQMPPDGE

-410 NATPDYFGAHRS
+410 NATPDYFGAHRTD
-422 EAMEKY
+422 AMEKY
-428 ASSIVAVDAKT
+428 ASSIVAVDATT
-439 GLTRWHYQTTHHD
+439 GLTRWHFQTTHHD

-457 VPSQPTLVDLTLAG
+457 VPSQPTLVDLTLDG
-471 ERRKAVIMPTKRGEV
+471 ERRKAVIVPTKRGEL
-486 FMLDRATGELLT
+486 FMLDRETGELLT
-498 EVTERSVPE
+498 EVTERPVPQTDLE
-507 TNLANEWSSP
+507 NEWSAP
-517 TQPFSTGMPS
+517 TQPFSTGMPT
-527 FAYPTITE
+527 FAYPLITE
-535 NLMMGVTP
+535 SKMMGITP
-543 FDQIACRQ
+543 FDQIACR
-551 KFLNVHYEG
+551 KALLDLRYEG
-560 PMTPPSEQGTLLYPG
+560 PLTPPSERGTLLYPG

-601 PFVVQMVPRED
+601 PFTVHMIPREQ
-612 DPITSGEGPSRGYG
+612 DPATNGEGPSRGYG

-632 GTPFSARVDLFT
+632 GTPFSARVDMFS

-667 EIIWRRPVGTAA
+667 EIVWRRPVGTAA
-679 IALPTGR
+679 ISLPGGR
-686 VGVPLEMGTPYSAG
+686 VGVPLEMGTPFSAG
-700 SIVTAS
+700 SIVTAG

-716 GYFRALDLFT
+716 GYFRALDLFS
-726 GEELYADSLH
+726 GEELFADPLH
-736 ASSSATPMS
+736 AASGATPMS

-753 QYVLLTVPG
+753 QYVLLTLPG
-762 EAAVGVGA
+762 EAAIGVGA
-770 DHSAGDGNAPAAPAA
+770 DHSGDTNSTTAVNA
-785 NEGGGH
+785 GGGH
-791 VIAYALA
+791 VVAYALP

>member
-1 MSESATT
+1 MTESTLTNASR
-8 DKTVKPPRITAVAIG
+8 PPRITAIVIG
-23 LFAAT
+23 IFAAALFWQGAT
-28 LLWQGVGLAA
+28 LLGM
-38 NGGTP
+38 GGTP
-43 YYAIAGLAMLF
+43 YYVVAGLAMLVA
-54 SAWDLFAGRPRGFV
+54 AWDLFCGRPRGFV
-68 TFSGVLLFT
+68 IFSGVLLLT

-83 ESGTGFWT
+83 ESGNGFWT

-96 WVVGLLSLWLCLPF
+96 WIIGLFAVWLCLPMI
-110 VRRGLWPQ
+110 RRGLWPQ
-118 PMPRLVSLRSVQI
+118 PIPKLFSLRSVQL
-131 SAVASALVLASMLVN
+131 SAVASALVLGAMCVN
-146 QFGSNTSDYQPTIY
+146 QFSGTNVDFEPKQY

-165 SADWH
+165 ASDWN

-184 ESINADN
+184 ETINADN
-191 VSQLQRAWEIRTGVA
+191 VNQLQRAWEVRTGVA

-213 IQIGDGVYLCTAQN
+213 LQIGDGIYLCTAQN
-227 VMIALDPDTGAERWR
+227 VMISLDPDSGEERWR

-247 ETPPYSLLGNCRGV
+247 ETPPYSLFGNCRGV
-261 TYYELEDVP
+261 TYYQLEDVA
-270 DGKQCKERIFT
+270 DGAQCKERIFT

-286 RLIAVDKNTGL
+286 RLIAVDKDTGL

-302 GDDGQISLLAGMGEV
+302 GNDGQISLLAGMGEV

-357 DPKTGQLAWAWD
+357 DPKTGKLAWAWD

-374 QTQLPPDGE
+374 NTQMPPDGE

-410 NATPDYFGAHRS
+410 NATPDYFGAHRTD
-422 EAMEKY
+422 AMEKY
-428 ASSIVAVDAKT
+428 ASSIVAVDATT
-439 GLTRWHYQTTHHD
+439 GLTRWHFQTTHHD

-457 VPSQPTLVDLTLAG
+457 VPSQPTLVDLTLDG
-471 ERRKAVIMPTKRGEV
+471 ERRKAVIVPTKRGEL
-486 FMLDRATGELLT
+486 FMLDRETGELLT
-498 EVTERSVPE
+498 EVTERPVPQTDLE
-507 TNLANEWSSP
+507 NEWSAP
-517 TQPFSTGMPS
+517 TQPFSTGMPT
-527 FAYPTITE
+527 FAYPLITE
-535 NLMMGVTP
+535 SKMMGITP
-543 FDQIACRQ
+543 FDQIACR
-551 KFLNVHYEG
+551 KALLDLRYEG
-560 PMTPPSEQGTLLYPG
+560 PLTPPSERGTLLYPG

-601 PFVVQMVPRED
+601 PFTVHMIPREQ
-612 DPITSGEGPSRGYG
+612 DPATNGEGPSRGYG

-632 GTPFSARVDLFT
+632 GTPFSARVDMFS

-667 EIIWRRPVGTAA
+667 EIVWRRPVGTAA
-679 IALPTGR
+679 ISLPGGR
-686 VGVPLEMGTPYSAG
+686 VGVPLEMGTPFSAG
-700 SIVTAS
+700 SIVTAG

-716 GYFRALDLFT
+716 GYFRALDLFS
-726 GEELYADSLH
+726 GEELFADPLH
-736 ASSSATPMS
+736 AASGATPMS

-753 QYVLLTVPG
+753 QYVLLTLPG
-762 EAAVGVGA
+762 EAAIGVGA
-770 DHSAGDGNAPAAPAA
+770 DHSGDTNSTTAVNA
-785 NEGGGH
+785 GGGH
-791 VIAYALA
+791 VVAYALP

>member
-1 MSESATT
+1 MTESTLTNASR
-8 DKTVKPPRITAVAIG
+8 PPRITAIVIG
-23 LFAAT
+23 IFAAALFWQGAT
-28 LLWQGVGLAA
+28 LLGM
-38 NGGTP
+38 GGTP
-43 YYAIAGLAMLF
+43 YYVVAGLAMLVA
-54 SAWDLFAGRPRGFV
+54 AWDLFCGRPRGFV
-68 TFSGVLLFT
+68 IFSGVLLLT

-83 ESGTGFWT
+83 ESGSGFWT

-96 WVVGLLSLWLCLPF
+96 WIIGLFAVWLCLPMI
-110 VRRGLWPQ
+110 RRGLWPQ
-118 PMPRLVSLRSVQI
+118 PIPKLFSLRSVQL
-131 SAVASALVLASMLVN
+131 SAVASALVLGAMCVN
-146 QFGSNTSDYQPTIY
+146 QFSGTNVDFEPKEY

-165 SADWH
+165 ASDWN

-184 ESINADN
+184 ETITADN
-191 VSQLQRAWEIRTGVA
+191 VNKLKRAWEVRTGVA

-213 IQIGDGVYLCTAQN
+213 LQIGDGIYLCTAQN
-227 VMIALDPDTGAERWR
+227 VMISLDPDSGEERWR

-247 ETPPYSLLGNCRGV
+247 ETPPYSLFGNCRGV
-261 TYYELEDVP
+261 TYYKLEDVA
-270 DGKQCKERIFT
+270 DGAQCKERIFT

-286 RLIAVDKNTGL
+286 RLIAVDKDTGL

-302 GDDGQISLLAGMGEV
+302 GNDGQISLLAGMGEV

-357 DPKTGQLAWAWD
+357 DPKTGKLAWAWD

-374 QTQLPPDGE
+374 NTQMPPDGE

-410 NATPDYFGAHRS
+410 NATPDYFGAHRTD
-422 EAMEKY
+422 AMEKY
-428 ASSIVAVDAKT
+428 ASSIVAVDATT
-439 GLTRWHYQTTHHD
+439 GLTRWHFQTTHHD

-457 VPSQPTLVDLTLAG
+457 VPSQPTLVDLTLDG
-471 ERRKAVIMPTKRGEV
+471 ERRKAVIVPTKRGEL
-486 FMLDRATGELLT
+486 FMLDRETGELLT
-498 EVTERSVPE
+498 EVTERPVPQTDLE
-507 TNLANEWSSP
+507 NEWSAP
-517 TQPFSTGMPS
+517 TQPFSTGMPT
-527 FAYPTITE
+527 FAYPLITE
-535 NLMMGVTP
+535 SKMMGITP
-543 FDQIACRQ
+543 FDQIACR
-551 KFLNVHYEG
+551 KALLDLRYEG
-560 PMTPPSEQGTLLYPG
+560 PLTPPSERGTLLYPG

-601 PFVVQMVPRED
+601 PFTVHMIPREQ
-612 DPITSGEGPSRGYG
+612 DPATNGEGPSRGYG

-632 GTPFSARVDLFT
+632 GTPFSARVDMFT

-667 EIIWRRPVGTAA
+667 EIVWRRPVGTAA
-679 IALPTGR
+679 ISLPGGR
-686 VGVPLEMGTPYSAG
+686 VGVPLEMGTPFSAG
-700 SIVTAS
+700 SIVTAG

-716 GYFRALDLFT
+716 GYFRALDLFS
-726 GEELYADSLH
+726 GEELFADPLH
-736 ASSSATPMS
+736 AASGATPMS

-753 QYVLLTVPG
+753 QYVLLTLPG
-762 EAAVGVGA
+762 EAAIGVGA
-770 DHSAGDGNAPAAPAA
+770 DHSGDTNSTTAVNA
-785 NEGGGH
+785 GGGH
-791 VIAYALA
+791 VVAYTLP

>member
-1 MSESATT
+1 MTESTLTNASR
-8 DKTVKPPRITAVAIG
+8 PPRITAIVIG
-23 LFAAT
+23 IFAAALFWQGAT
-28 LLWQGVGLAA
+28 LLGM
-38 NGGTP
+38 GGTP
-43 YYAIAGLAMLF
+43 YYVVAGLAMLVA
-54 SAWDLFAGRPRGFV
+54 AWDLFCGRPRGFV
-68 TFSGVLLFT
+68 IFSGVLLLT

-83 ESGTGFWT
+83 ESGSGFWT

-96 WVVGLLSLWLCLPF
+96 WIIGLFAVWLCLPMI
-110 VRRGLWPQ
+110 RRGLWPQ
-118 PMPRLVSLRSVQI
+118 PIPKLFSLRSVQL
-131 SAVASALVLASMLVN
+131 SAVASALVLGAMCVN
-146 QFGSNTSDYQPTIY
+146 QFSGTNVVFEPKQY

-165 SADWH
+165 ASDWN

-184 ESINADN
+184 ETINADN
-191 VSQLQRAWEIRTGVA
+191 VNQLQRAWEVRTGVA

-213 IQIGDGVYLCTAQN
+213 LQIGDGIYLCTAQN
-227 VMIALDPDTGAERWR
+227 VMISLDPDSGEERWR

-247 ETPPYSLLGNCRGV
+247 ETPPYSLFGNCRGV
-261 TYYELEDVP
+261 TYYKLEDVA
-270 DGKQCKERIFT
+270 DGAQCKERIFT

-286 RLIAVDKNTGL
+286 RLIAVDKDTGL

-302 GDDGQISLLAGMGEV
+302 GNDGQISLLAGMGEV

-357 DPKTGQLAWAWD
+357 DPKTGKLAWAWD

-374 QTQLPPDGE
+374 NTQMPPDGE

-410 NATPDYFGAHRS
+410 NATPDYFGAHRTD
-422 EAMEKY
+422 AMEKY
-428 ASSIVAVDAKT
+428 ASSIVAVDATT
-439 GLTRWHYQTTHHD
+439 GLTRWHFQTTHHD

-457 VPSQPTLVDLTLAG
+457 VPSQPTLVDLTLDG
-471 ERRKAVIMPTKRGEV
+471 ERRKAVIVPTKRGEL
-486 FMLDRATGELLT
+486 FMLDRETGELLT
-498 EVTERSVPE
+498 EVTERPVPQTDLE
-507 TNLANEWSSP
+507 NEWSAP
-517 TQPFSTGMPS
+517 TQPFSTGMPT
-527 FAYPTITE
+527 FAYPLITE
-535 NLMMGVTP
+535 SKMMGITP
-543 FDQIACRQ
+543 FDQIACR
-551 KFLNVHYEG
+551 KALLDLRYEG
-560 PMTPPSEQGTLLYPG
+560 PLTPPSERGTLLYPG

-601 PFVVQMVPRED
+601 PFTVHMIPREQ
-612 DPITSGEGPSRGYG
+612 DPATNGEGPSRGYG

-632 GTPFSARVDLFT
+632 GTPFSARVDMFS

-667 EIIWRRPVGTAA
+667 EIVWRRPVGTAA
-679 IALPTGR
+679 ISLPGGR
-686 VGVPLEMGTPYSAG
+686 VGVPLEMGTPFSAG
-700 SIVTAS
+700 SIVTAG

-716 GYFRALDLFT
+716 GYFRALDLFS
-726 GEELYADSLH
+726 GEELFADPLH
-736 ASSSATPMS
+736 AASGATPMS

-753 QYVLLTVPG
+753 QYVLLTLPG
-762 EAAVGVGA
+762 EAAIGVGA
-770 DHSAGDGNAPAAPAA
+770 DHSGDTNSTTAVNA
-785 NEGGGH
+785 GGGH
-791 VIAYALA
+791 VVAYALP

>member
-1 MSESATT
+1 MTESTLTNASR
-8 DKTVKPPRITAVAIG
+8 PPRITAIVIG
-23 LFAAT
+23 IFAAALFWQGAT
-28 LLWQGVGLAA
+28 LLGM
-38 NGGTP
+38 GGTP
-43 YYAIAGLAMLF
+43 YYLVAGLAMLVA
-54 SAWDLFAGRPRGFV
+54 AWDLFCGRPRGFV
-68 TFSGVLLFT
+68 IFSGVLLLT

-83 ESGTGFWT
+83 ESGSGFWT

-96 WVVGLLSLWLCLPF
+96 WIIGLFAVWLCLPMI
-110 VRRGLWPQ
+110 RRGLWPQ
-118 PMPRLVSLRSVQI
+118 PIPKLFSLRSVQL
-131 SAVASALVLASMLVN
+131 SAVASALVLGAMCVN
-146 QFGSNTSDYQPTIY
+146 QFSGTNVDFEPKQY

-165 SADWH
+165 ASDWN

-184 ESINADN
+184 ETINADN
-191 VSQLQRAWEIRTGVA
+191 VNQLQRAWEVRTGVA

-213 IQIGDGVYLCTAQN
+213 LQIGDGIYLCTAQN
-227 VMIALDPDTGAERWR
+227 VMISLDPDSGEERWR

-247 ETPPYSLLGNCRGV
+247 ETPPYSLFGNCRGV
-261 TYYELEDVP
+261 TYYKLEDVA
-270 DGKQCKERIFT
+270 DGAQCKERIFT

-286 RLIAVDKNTGL
+286 RLIAVDKDTGL

-302 GDDGQISLLAGMGEV
+302 GNDGQISLLAGMGEV

-357 DPKTGQLAWAWD
+357 DPKTGKLAWAWD

-374 QTQLPPDGE
+374 NTQMPPDGE

-410 NATPDYFGAHRS
+410 NATPDYFGAHRTD
-422 EAMEKY
+422 AMEKY
-428 ASSIVAVDAKT
+428 ASSIVAVDATT
-439 GLTRWHYQTTHHD
+439 GLTRWHFQTTHHD

-457 VPSQPTLVDLTLAG
+457 VPSQPTLVDLTLDG
-471 ERRKAVIMPTKRGEV
+471 ERRKAVIVPTKRGEL
-486 FMLDRATGELLT
+486 FMLDRETGELLT
-498 EVTERSVPE
+498 EVTERPVPQTDLE
-507 TNLANEWSSP
+507 NEWSAP
-517 TQPFSTGMPS
+517 TQPFSTGMPT
-527 FAYPTITE
+527 FAYPLITE
-535 NLMMGVTP
+535 SKMMGITP
-543 FDQIACRQ
+543 FDQIACR
-551 KFLNVHYEG
+551 KALLDLRYEG
-560 PMTPPSEQGTLLYPG
+560 PLTPPSERGTLLYPG

-601 PFVVQMVPRED
+601 PFTVHMIPREQ
-612 DPITSGEGPSRGYG
+612 DPATNGEGPSRGYG

-632 GTPFSARVDLFT
+632 GTPFSARVDMFS

-667 EIIWRRPVGTAA
+667 EIVWRRPVGTAA
-679 IALPTGR
+679 ISLPGGR
-686 VGVPLEMGTPYSAG
+686 VGVPLEMGTPFSAG
-700 SIVTAS
+700 SIVTAG

-716 GYFRALDLFT
+716 GYFRALDLFS
-726 GEELYADSLH
+726 GEELFADPLH
-736 ASSSATPMS
+736 AASGATPMS

-753 QYVLLTVPG
+753 QYVLLTLPG
-762 EAAVGVGA
+762 EAAIGVGA
-770 DHSAGDGNAPAAPAA
+770 DHSGDTNSTTAVNA
-785 NEGGGH
+785 GGGH
-791 VIAYALA
+791 VVAYALP

>member
-1 MSESATT
+1 MTESTLTNASR
-8 DKTVKPPRITAVAIG
+8 PPRITAIVIG
-23 LFAAT
+23 IFAAALSWQGAT
-28 LLWQGVGLAA
+28 LLGM
-38 NGGTP
+38 GGTP
-43 YYAIAGLAMLF
+43 YYVVAGLAMLVA
-54 SAWDLFAGRPRGFV
+54 AWDLFCGRPRGFV
-68 TFSGVLLFT
+68 IFSGVLLLT

-83 ESGTGFWT
+83 ESGSGFWT

-96 WVVGLLSLWLCLPF
+96 WIIGLFAVWLCLPMI
-110 VRRGLWPQ
+110 RRGLWPQ
-118 PMPRLVSLRSVQI
+118 PIPKLFSLRSVQL
-131 SAVASALVLASMLVN
+131 SAVASALVLGAMCVN
-146 QFGSNTSDYQPTIY
+146 QFSGTNVDFEPKQY

-165 SADWH
+165 ASDWN

-184 ESINADN
+184 ETINADN
-191 VSQLQRAWEIRTGVA
+191 VNQLQRAWEVRTGVA

-213 IQIGDGVYLCTAQN
+213 LQIGDGIYLCTAQN
-227 VMIALDPDTGAERWR
+227 VMISLDPDSGEERWR

-247 ETPPYSLLGNCRGV
+247 ETPPYSLFGNCRGV
-261 TYYELEDVP
+261 TYYKLEDVA
-270 DGKQCKERIFT
+270 DGAQCKERIFT

-286 RLIAVDKNTGL
+286 RLIAVDKDTGL

-302 GDDGQISLLAGMGEV
+302 GNDGQISLLAGMGEV

-357 DPKTGQLAWAWD
+357 DPKTGKLAWAWD

-374 QTQLPPDGE
+374 NTQMPPDGE

-410 NATPDYFGAHRS
+410 NATPDYFGAHRTD
-422 EAMEKY
+422 AMEKY
-428 ASSIVAVDAKT
+428 ASSIVAVDATT
-439 GLTRWHYQTTHHD
+439 GLTRWHFQTTHHD

-457 VPSQPTLVDLTLAG
+457 VPSQPTLVDLSLDG
-471 ERRKAVIMPTKRGEV
+471 ERRKAVIVPTKRGEL
-486 FMLDRATGELLT
+486 FMLDRETGELLT
-498 EVTERSVPE
+498 EVTERPVPQTDLE
-507 TNLANEWSSP
+507 NEWSAP
-517 TQPFSTGMPS
+517 TQPFSTGMPT
-527 FAYPTITE
+527 FAYPLITE
-535 NLMMGVTP
+535 SKMMGITP
-543 FDQIACRQ
+543 FDQIACR
-551 KFLNVHYEG
+551 KALLDLRYEG
-560 PMTPPSEQGTLLYPG
+560 PLTPPSERGTLLYPG

-601 PFVVQMVPRED
+601 PFTVHMIPREQ
-612 DPITSGEGPSRGYG
+612 DPATNGEGPSRGYG

-632 GTPFSARVDLFT
+632 GTPFSARVDMFS

-667 EIIWRRPVGTAA
+667 EIVWRRPVGTAA
-679 IALPTGR
+679 ISLPGGR
-686 VGVPLEMGTPYSAG
+686 VGVPLEMGTPFSAG
-700 SIVTAS
+700 SIVTAG

-716 GYFRALDLFT
+716 GYFRALDLFS
-726 GEELYADSLH
+726 GEELFADPLH
-736 ASSSATPMS
+736 AASGATPMS

-753 QYVLLTVPG
+753 QYVLLTLPG
-762 EAAVGVGA
+762 EAAIGVGA
-770 DHSAGDGNAPAAPAA
+770 DHSGDTNSTTAVNA
-785 NEGGGH
+785 GGGH
-791 VIAYALA
+791 VVAYALP

>member
-1 MSESATT
+1 MTESTLTNASR
-8 DKTVKPPRITAVAIG
+8 PPRITAIVIG
-23 LFAAT
+23 IFAAALFWQGAT
-28 LLWQGVGLAA
+28 LLGM
-38 NGGTP
+38 GGTP
-43 YYAIAGLAMLF
+43 YYLVAGLAMLVA
-54 SAWDLFAGRPRGFV
+54 AWDLFCGRPRGFV
-68 TFSGVLLFT
+68 IFSGVLLLT

-83 ESGTGFWT
+83 ESGSGFWT

-96 WVVGLLSLWLCLPF
+96 WIIGLFAVWLCLPMI
-110 VRRGLWPQ
+110 RRGLWPQ
-118 PMPRLVSLRSVQI
+118 PIPKLFSLRSVQL
-131 SAVASALVLASMLVN
+131 SAVASALVLGAMCVN
-146 QFGSNTSDYQPTIY
+146 QFSGTNVDFEPKQY

-165 SADWH
+165 ASDWN

-184 ESINADN
+184 ETINADN
-191 VSQLQRAWEIRTGVA
+191 VNQLQRAWEVRTGVA

-213 IQIGDGVYLCTAQN
+213 LQIGDGIYLCTAQN
-227 VMIALDPDTGAERWR
+227 VMISLDPDSGEERWR

-247 ETPPYSLLGNCRGV
+247 ETPPYSLFGNCRGV
-261 TYYELEDVP
+261 TYYKLEDVA
-270 DGKQCKERIFT
+270 DGAQCKERIFT

-286 RLIAVDKNTGL
+286 RLIAVDKDTGL

-302 GDDGQISLLAGMGEV
+302 GNDGQISLLAGMGEV

-357 DPKTGQLAWAWD
+357 DPKTGKLAWAWD

-374 QTQLPPDGE
+374 NTQMPPDGE

-410 NATPDYFGAHRS
+410 NATPDYFGAHRTD
-422 EAMEKY
+422 AMEKY
-428 ASSIVAVDAKT
+428 ASSIVAVDATT
-439 GLTRWHYQTTHHD
+439 GLTRWHFQTTHHD

-457 VPSQPTLVDLTLAG
+457 VPSQPTLVDLTLDG
-471 ERRKAVIMPTKRGEV
+471 ERRKAVIVPTKRGEL
-486 FMLDRATGELLT
+486 FMLDRETGELLT
-498 EVTERSVPE
+498 EVTERPVPQTDLE
-507 TNLANEWSSP
+507 NEWSAP
-517 TQPFSTGMPS
+517 TQPFSTGMPT
-527 FAYPTITE
+527 FAYPLITE
-535 NLMMGVTP
+535 SKMMGITP
-543 FDQIACRQ
+543 FDQIACR
-551 KFLNVHYEG
+551 KALLDLRYEG
-560 PMTPPSEQGTLLYPG
+560 PLTPPSERGTLLYPG

-601 PFVVQMVPRED
+601 PFTVHMIPREQ
-612 DPITSGEGPSRGYG
+612 DPATNGEGPSRGYG

-632 GTPFSARVDLFT
+632 GTPFPARVDMFS

-667 EIIWRRPVGTAA
+667 EIVWRRPVGTAA
-679 IALPTGR
+679 ISLPGGR
-686 VGVPLEMGTPYSAG
+686 VGVPLEMGTPFSAG
-700 SIVTAS
+700 SIVTAG

-716 GYFRALDLFT
+716 GYFRALDLFS
-726 GEELYADSLH
+726 GEELFADPLH
-736 ASSSATPMS
+736 AASGATPMS

-753 QYVLLTVPG
+753 QYVLLTLPG
-762 EAAVGVGA
+762 EAAIGVGA
-770 DHSAGDGNAPAAPAA
+770 DHSGDTNSTTAVNA
-785 NEGGGH
+785 GGGH
-791 VIAYALA
+791 VVAYALP

>member
-1 MSESATT
+1 MTESTLTNASR
-8 DKTVKPPRITAVAIG
+8 PPRITAIVIG
-23 LFAAT
+23 IFAAALFWQGAT
-28 LLWQGVGLAA
+28 LLGM
-38 NGGTP
+38 GGTP
-43 YYAIAGLAMLF
+43 YYLVAGLAMLVA
-54 SAWDLFAGRPRGFV
+54 AWDLFCGRPRGFV
-68 TFSGVLLFT
+68 IFSGVLLLT

-83 ESGTGFWT
+83 ESGSGFWT

-96 WVVGLLSLWLCLPF
+96 WIIGLFAVWLCLPMI
-110 VRRGLWPQ
+110 RRGLWPQ
-118 PMPRLVSLRSVQI
+118 PIPKLFSLRSVQL
-131 SAVASALVLASMLVN
+131 SAVASALVLGAMCVN
-146 QFGSNTSDYQPTIY
+146 QFSGTNVDFEPKQY

-165 SADWH
+165 ASDWN

-184 ESINADN
+184 ETINADN
-191 VSQLQRAWEIRTGVA
+191 VNQLQRAWEVRTGVA

-213 IQIGDGVYLCTAQN
+213 LQIGDGIYLCTAQN
-227 VMIALDPDTGAERWR
+227 VMISLDPDSGEERWR

-247 ETPPYSLLGNCRGV
+247 ETPPYSLFGNCRGV
-261 TYYELEDVP
+261 TYYKLEDVA
-270 DGKQCKERIFT
+270 DGAQCKERIFT

-286 RLIAVDKNTGL
+286 RLIAVDKDTGL

-302 GDDGQISLLAGMGEV
+302 GNDGQISLLAGMGEV

-357 DPKTGQLAWAWD
+357 DPKTGKLAWAWD

-374 QTQLPPDGE
+374 NTQMPPDGE

-410 NATPDYFGAHRS
+410 NATPDYFGAHRTD
-422 EAMEKY
+422 AMEKY
-428 ASSIVAVDAKT
+428 ASSIVAVDATT
-439 GLTRWHYQTTHHD
+439 GLTRWHFQTTHHD

-457 VPSQPTLVDLTLAG
+457 VPSQPTLVDLTLDG
-471 ERRKAVIMPTKRGEV
+471 ERRKAVIVPTKRGEL
-486 FMLDRATGELLT
+486 FMLDRETGELLT
-498 EVTERSVPE
+498 EVTERPVPQTDLE
-507 TNLANEWSSP
+507 NEWSAP
-517 TQPFSTGMPS
+517 TQPFSTGMPT
-527 FAYPTITE
+527 FAYPLITE
-535 NLMMGVTP
+535 SKMMGITP
-543 FDQIACRQ
+543 FDQIACR
-551 KFLNVHYEG
+551 KALLDLRYEG
-560 PMTPPSEQGTLLYPG
+560 PLTPPSERGTLLYPG

-601 PFVVQMVPRED
+601 PFTVHMIPREQ
-612 DPITSGEGPSRGYG
+612 DPATNGEGPSRGYG

-632 GTPFSARVDLFT
+632 GTPFSARVDMFS

-667 EIIWRRPVGTAA
+667 EIVWRRPVGTAA
-679 IALPTGR
+679 ISLPGGR
-686 VGVPLEMGTPYSAG
+686 VGVPLEMGTPFSAG
-700 SIVTAS
+700 SIVTAG

-716 GYFRALDLFT
+716 GYFRALDLFS
-726 GEELYADSLH
+726 GEELFADPLH
-736 ASSSATPMS
+736 AASGATPMS

-753 QYVLLTVPG
+753 QYVLLTLPG
-762 EAAVGVGA
+762 EAAIGVGA
-770 DHSAGDGNAPAAPAA
+770 DHSGNTDGTTAVNA
-785 NEGGGH
+785 GGGH
-791 VIAYALA
+791 VVAYTLP